1 MIRRQRM
8 LEGVLLLGL
17 LHLACATVPIMDPTT
32 ALLPEDPKRTDV
44 TVANAIKAAA
54 LQTGWELEND
64 GPGQMQATLR
74 RRSHVAVVT
83 IIYDASGYR
92 IEYKDSTN
100 LDHEGDRI
108 HRGYNKWVRKLD
120 ARIRKQLGYD

>member
-1 MIRRQRM
+1 MFSNRGCR
-8 LEGVLLLGL
+8 LLLCFGL
-17 LHLACATVPIMDPTT
+17 LHVACATVPLMGPTT
-32 ALLPEDPKRTDV
+32 TLLPEDPKRTDV

-54 LQTGWELEND
+54 LQTGWELEKD

-74 RRSHVAVVT
+74 RRSHVAIVT

-100 LDHEGDRI
+100 LDREGDQI
-108 HRGYNKWVRKLD
+108 HRSYNKWVRNLD
-120 ARIRKQLGYD
+120 ARIRKQLGYG

>member
-1 MIRRQRM
+1 M
-8 LEGVLLLGL
+8 LTGVLLLGIL
-17 LHLACATVPIMDPTT
+17 ESACATVPILNPP
-32 ALLPEDPKRTDV
+32 AANLPEDPKRTDV

-54 LQTGWELEND
+54 LESGWELEND

-108 HRGYNKWVRKLD
+108 HRGYNRWVRNLD
-120 ARIRKQLGYD
+120 ARIRKQLGYG

>member
-1 MIRRQRM
+1 M
-8 LEGVLLLGL
+8 LLTRKHAWLLLLGL
-17 LHLACATVPIMDPTT
+17 LHLACATVPIVDPTT
-32 ALLPEDPKRTDV
+32 TLLPEDPKRTDV
-44 TVANAIKAAA
+44 TVANAMKAAA
-54 LQTGWELEND
+54 LESGWELEND

-108 HRGYNKWVRKLD
+108 HRSYNRWVRKLD
-120 ARIRKQLGYD
+120 ARIRKQLGYG

>member
-1 MIRRQRM
+1 MNPP
-8 LEGVLLLGL
+8 
-17 LHLACATVPIMDPTT
+17 AAN
-32 ALLPEDPKRTDV
+32 LPDDSKRTDV

-54 LQTGWELEND
+54 LQSGWELEAD

-120 ARIRKQLGYD
+120 ARIRKQLGYG